1 MRTILAVLA
10 AGALL
15 SAPGLGAQ
23 TTHTVAKGETVVSIV
38 HKLKYPEVTES
49 QMYYALVR
57 ANINTFSVDT
67 VERVAPGMK
76 LRIPAAAEVRK
87 IDVKT
92 ADAYMA
98 SLRRAEAIYQEGV
111 AAENRGDMKTALERY
126 LASANIGHALADLKL
141 GQLYDK
147 DVTRTLPHDLQK
159 SIAHYQKAR
168 ERGRDQIEGP
178 GSRAPQL
185 R

>member
-1 MRTILAVLA
+1 
-10 AGALL
+10 
-15 SAPGLGAQ
+15 
-23 TTHTVAKGETVVSIV
+23 
-38 HKLKYPEVTES
+38 
-49 QMYYALVR
+49 
-57 ANINTFSVDT
+57 
-67 VERVAPGMK
+67 MK